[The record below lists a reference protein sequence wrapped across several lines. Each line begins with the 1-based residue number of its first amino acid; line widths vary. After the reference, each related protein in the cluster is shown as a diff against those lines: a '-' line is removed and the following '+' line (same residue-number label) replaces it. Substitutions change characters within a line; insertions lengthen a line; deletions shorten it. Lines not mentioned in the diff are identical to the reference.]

1 MQAYVTSVEK
11 GAQSVCYIAEVDVEQ
26 NDVVNQLNITI
37 EQSFLEGLVD
47 KTLSTRVIAVE
58 WVTVE
63 PKKKALKKQ
72 IEETAIQALREK
84 MEEYKYNGV

>member
-11 GAQSVCYIAEVDVEQ
+11 GAQ
-26 NDVVNQLNITI
+26 
-37 EQSFLEGLVD
+37 
-47 KTLSTRVIAVE
+47 TLSTRVIAVE